1 MSTSSSKN
9 HNQQQKNH
17 GGCFALFDPV
27 RDILQLL
34 FAGREMTGAV
44 RKCHTLAGQCGPM
57 TILASEKGR
66 ALVSLSG
73 NCQSMMQG
81 LKQDNHHGGLEGPKL
96 FLTKIQHLLDDSQI
110 VQSIADCQE
119 MVTLAK
125 KLVTNTN
132 DMAATLD
139 KAIDSLPDDMVD
151 DDDDDND
158 ADPPAGMKT
167 KSRSV
172 LAREIDD
179 EDDDDDSTQALVK
192 LLSTIDT
199 DIDDVYNSSNQA
211 RGGLDIFTAST
222 MGTQVFEMTQAK
234 GQLAV
239 DLFQQMKNVNT
250 VLVDRMGN
258 LVAETTC
265 CSKIQAAVQSVSTL
279 LRCQKLV
286 KVLVTASTAVERLTD
301 ALEKLIDTAWQ
312 KMQGFLDQLSAAKKL
327 NQSVQDVKGQIET
340 GTKALDQIKEKS
352 KKGIR
357 MFGLS

>member
-1 MSTSSSKN
+1 VIAPVRTSMSTSSSD
-9 HNQQQKNH
+9 HNQQKQKNQH
-17 GGCFALFDPV
+17 GGGCFALFDHV
-27 RDILQLL
+27 RDIIQLL
-34 FAGREMTGAV
+34 CAGREITGAV
-44 RKCHTLAGQCGPM
+44 RKCHMLAGQCGPI
-57 TILASEKGR
+57 TNLASEKGR
-66 ALVSLSG
+66 ALLSLSG
-73 NCQSMMQG
+73 DCQSTMRG
-81 LKQDNHHGGLEGPKL
+81 LKEDNHGGLEGPKM

-125 KLVTNTN
+125 KLVTYTN

-151 DDDDDND
+151 DDDDDAAD
-158 ADPPAGMKT
+158 ADQPAKT

-179 EDDDDDSTQALVK
+179 EDDDDDTQALVK
-192 LLSTIDT
+192 LLSNIDA

-222 MGTQVFEMTQAK
+222 MGTKVFEMTHSK

-250 VLVDRMGN
+250 VLADLMGN

-265 CSKIQAAVQSVSTL
+265 CSKIQAAVKSVSTL

-312 KMQGFLDQLSAAKKL
+312 KMQGL
-327 NQSVQDVKGQIET
+327 NNLVRR
-340 GTKALDQIKEKS
+340 KS
-352 KKGIR
+352 
-357 MFGLS
+357 